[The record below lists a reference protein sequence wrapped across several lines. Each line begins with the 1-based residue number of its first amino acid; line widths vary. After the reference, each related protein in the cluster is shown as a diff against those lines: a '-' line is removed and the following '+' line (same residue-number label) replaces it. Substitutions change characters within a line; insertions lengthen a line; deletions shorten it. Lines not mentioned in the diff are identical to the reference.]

1 MTAALSPE
9 TLAFD
14 TAEVG
19 IEPLRIGNERAEISF
34 TLELITP
41 ELAAAYLRLNTRN
54 RPKRSPRVAKIAKA
68 ITEGRFKV
76 TSQGIAFDSHGNLS
90 NGQHRLEAVLL
101 TQIAVWMYVARGED
115 NFALIDTGGMR
126 SVKDILGIENGTATN
141 QATLAAA
148 LRIVRNYRMDNDTV
162 GAVSQIDGDE
172 AIAYLHQYPLIAHY
186 VDRGNAICAGSKMTK
201 SAATAAAYLSE
212 TSTEFEH
219 LTEAQWADWYEGL
232 TTGANLSLGDPRLHL
247 RRAFERIQKSE
258 SQNRRPNVAMA
269 YYLKALRAWA
279 QGQGYGPKGLRLGG
293 TEGVDKN
300 IRAAWRSIGSTEG

>member
-41 ELAAAYLRLNTRN
+41 ELAAAY
-54 RPKRSPRVAKIAKA
+54 
-68 ITEGRFKV
+68 
-76 TSQGIAFDSHGNLS
+76 Q
-90 NGQHRLEAVLL
+90 
-101 TQIAVWMYVARGED
+101 
-115 NFALIDTGGMR
+115 
-126 SVKDILGIENGTATN
+126 
-141 QATLAAA
+141 
-148 LRIVRNYRMDNDTV
+148 
-162 GAVSQIDGDE
+162 
-172 AIAYLHQYPLIAHY
+172 
-186 VDRGNAICAGSKMTK
+186 
-201 SAATAAAYLSE
+201 
-212 TSTEFEH
+212 FEH